1 MGCHSWFYQP
11 WEEVSYE
18 RKEGIFRR
26 IKDQIAEGKEYYSK
40 ITTDNYL
47 KEHYDLL
54 KEVYRLTSQ
63 EEVEK
68 KLLSLRQYK
77 DLSIEEINNNLLQ
90 HFIKCRDNFIN
101 TSKELESINNWH
113 FIVDPEIFYRLANKR
128 DVDFELVGDRYWIR
142 TRGDYDAFRVCN
154 YPEER
159 FSDAEELIEW
169 LYINQENQR
178 PYFYKDGNM
187 ITDMK
192 EISTLIRNLWKKY
205 NNKLFVRFG

>member
-11 WEEVSYE
+11 WGEVSYE

-26 IKDQIAEGKEYYSK
+26 IKDQRVKEKEYYSK

-47 KEHYDLL
+47 KEYYDLL
-54 KEVYRLTSQ
+54 KEMYGFTSQ
-63 EEVEK
+63 EEVEE

-77 DLSIEEINNNLLQ
+77 DLSVEEINNNLLQ

-113 FIVDPEIFYRLANKR
+113 LIEDPEIFYRLANKR
-128 DVDFELVGDRYWIR
+128 GTDFELVGDKYWIR
-142 TRGDYDAFRVCN
+142 TGEDHNAFRVCN
-154 YPEER
+154 YPEES
-159 FSDAEELIEW
+159 FSDPGELIGW
-169 LYINQENQR
+169 LYENQEKLR
-178 PYFYKDGNM
+178 PYFYRDGNM
-187 ITDMK
+187 IIDLE
-192 EISTLIRNLWKKY
+192 EISILIRDLWKKY